1 MSTPAARH
9 FRLAL
14 PSKGRMHQP
23 ALELARAA
31 GVEVDMTGR
40 VLHSHC
46 SQWDI
51 EVLLARSD
59 DIPAW
64 TQDGAVEMAI
74 AGRNQIAESQSQ
86 VDVLAELG
94 FGRCSL
100 QVAVRAGDDITEVA
114 QLDGRRIATSHPG
127 TTRRFFAE
135 QGLDVEVTAIHGSV
149 ELAPRLNAADAVVDL
164 VSTGDTLRANGLRPI
179 ATVLESEAVLLA
191 RTGLD
196 QAQRDIAEELATVIR
211 SVVAARGRRY
221 VMLNAPD
228 GSLENIIRLLPGLDS
243 PTVLPL
249 AAEGMHAVHAVV
261 PRDMVVDLLGPLR
274 SAGAR
279 SILVLPIDNL
289 IP

>member
-1 MSTPAARH
+1 
-9 FRLAL
+9 
-14 PSKGRMHQP
+14 MHQP

-74 AGRNQIAESQSQ
+74 AGRNQIAESRSH
-86 VDVLAELG
+86 VDVLADLG

-100 QVAVRAGDDITEVA
+100 QVAVREGDAITSID
-114 QLDGRRIATSHPG
+114 QLNGRRIATSHPE
-127 TTRRFFAE
+127 TTRRFLGE
-135 QGLDVEVTAIHGSV
+135 HGLEAEVTVIHGSV
-149 ELAPRLNAADAVVDL
+149 ELAPRLDAADAIVDL

-191 RTGLD
+191 RPGLD
-196 QAQRDIAEELATVIR
+196 ARQRSIATELATVIQ
-211 SVVAARGRRY
+211 SVVVARGRRY

-228 GSLENIIRLLPGLDS
+228 DSLQQIIELLPGLDS

-249 AAEGMHAVHAVV
+249 AAAGMHAVHAVV
-261 PRDMVVDLLGPLR
+261 PRDRVVDLLGPLR
-274 SAGAR
+274 AAGAR